1 MKLLKLRK
9 KSGFTLVELVVYV
22 ALVSIFLVS
31 LISFSMNVITT
42 GEEAEINQTVM
53 RDAQF
58 AMSKMVEQIR
68 EASDVD
74 VGNSIFGA
82 HPGVLTLTTINSPA
96 NDPTVFDLAGVILQ
110 IKQGGGAAMPLLDSS
125 LEVTNLVFT
134 DLSRTNYTKNIKI
147 DLTVRHKNFGQSSI
161 ANAEVVLSG
170 SATVR
175 VQSD

>member
-1 MKLLKLRK
+1 MKIFIIRK
-9 KSGFTLVELVVYV
+9 RSGFTLVELVVYI
-22 ALVSIFLVS
+22 ALASIFLVG
-31 LISFSMNVITT
+31 LISFSTTVITT
-42 GEEAEINQTVM
+42 GEETEINQTVM

-58 AMSKMVEQIR
+58 AMSKIIEQIR
-68 EASDVD
+68 EASDVNA
-74 VGNSIFGA
+74 GSSTFGA
-82 HPGVLTLTTINSPA
+82 HPGVLTLNTTNPT
-96 NDPTVFDLAGVILQ
+96 NDPTVFDLSGAILQ
-110 IKQGGGAAMPLLDSS
+110 MKQGGGAAMPLLDSS

-147 DLTVRHKNFGQSSI
+147 DLTVRHKNFGQSPI